1 MDLSSLNILLVPTMQ
16 IVLCVV
22 IASLFK
28 IAMHV
33 PGRKKTE
40 AQLEK
45 SGEQEVETAP
55 STGTDAPEGKE
66 EEITVQ
72 DQNEAGVPV
81 EEGVSAESAEDIA
94 TIEAAA
100 ELQKLSQL
108 NAQINAAGP
117 TESPKSKKGKEKRP
131 RAASLDAKLGQGD
144 RDINEALKSFEA
156 QGGAYEPEKT
166 GVFCGCF
173 GR

>member
-1 MDLSSLNILLVPTMQ
+1 MQ

-81 EEGVSAESAEDIA
+81 EEGVSAESAQDIA

-156 QGGAYEPEKT
+156 QGDAYEPEKT